1 MAKEVADNVTDV
13 TVAKVDVL
21 VVPMIL
27 EPVKKLELK
36 KVEVFAGWALENDA
50 VALLAGA
57 SADVAIDSR
66 GASNNRVAQGGG
78 AGENRCC

>member
-13 TVAKVDVL
+13 TVAEVDVL

-36 KVEVFAGWALENDA
+36 KVEVFAGWALENDV

-57 SADVAIDSR
+57 SADVAIVVVL
-66 GASNNRVAQGGG
+66 ATGG